1 MSGGLAA
8 TGHVTVCAA
17 TGSGGEAL
25 ALCLAQVPD
34 AVLMDVR
41 LEGETLVC
49 DQCRRVYPIRDGIP
63 EMLVESA
70 TIPGESAAEDKQE
83 KPT

>member
-1 MSGGLAA
+1 MNSPIDSQLLQLLACPA
-8 TGHVTVCAA
+8 CDNR
-17 TGSGGEAL
+17 
-25 ALCLAQVPD
+25 PP
-34 AVLMDVR
+34 VR

-70 TIPGESAAEDKQE
+70 TIPGESAPENKQE
-83 KPT
+83 QPT

>member
-1 MSGGLAA
+1 MIDPKLLEILACPA
-8 TGHVTVCAA
+8 CDDR
-17 TGSGGEAL
+17 
-25 ALCLAQVPD
+25 PP
-34 AVLMDVR
+34 VR

-70 TIPGESAAEDKQE
+70 TIPGDAPER
-83 KPT
+83 PPG